1 MKKILLLA
9 AAAVFSSA
17 VHAQQDPQFTQWM
30 NDKLSFNPGVAGTDG
45 ANCLNILYRNQWSGF
60 AGNPKSF
67 LGNFHA
73 PVKALRG
80 GLGFTAYS
88 DKLGQESNTIARLS
102 YSYHLPVGPGKL
114 GIGLGLGLLSK
125 KLGND
130 WLPPDG
136 PLDVVPDAAISENKV
151 SAGSFDLNF
160 GLYYYKTDHFYVGL
174 SSTHLTGQDLKDLSI
189 QVARHYY
196 FMGGYT
202 YGINDNI
209 KLRPNL
215 LVKSDAQETTIDL
228 NVNAL
233 INNMFWVGLS
243 YRTEDAIAPMA
254 GFQYAF
260 NNEDE
265 TMPQTIRIGYSYDL
279 TTSEIKT
286 YSSGSHEL
294 MLTYCFNIIEKLVKK
309 SHGNPRFL

>member
-1 MKKILLLA
+1 
-9 AAAVFSSA
+9 
-17 VHAQQDPQFTQWM
+17 
-30 NDKLSFNPGVAGTDG
+30 
-45 ANCLNILYRNQWSGF
+45 
-60 AGNPKSF
+60 
-67 LGNFHA
+67 
-73 PVKALRG
+73 
-80 GLGFTAYS
+80 
-88 DKLGQESNTIARLS
+88 
-102 YSYHLPVGPGKL
+102 
-114 GIGLGLGLLSK
+114 
-125 KLGND
+125 
-130 WLPPDG
+130 
-136 PLDVVPDAAISENKV
+136 
-151 SAGSFDLNF
+151 
-160 GLYYYKTDHFYVGL
+160 
-174 SSTHLTGQDLKDLSI
+174 
-189 QVARHYY
+189 
-196 FMGGYT
+196 MGGYT